1 MRSALVARPLPVARA
16 SHHIEVL
23 LNEWVLDTALATANG
38 ARDGAV
44 LTYYK
49 ALVSEPPET
58 ARVRMAARSWEQW
71 RDEVLALCTL
81 SLIFA

>member
-1 MRSALVARPLPVARA
+1 MRSRLGGGGTRSTTSSRG
-16 SHHIEVL
+16 SRGGG
-23 LNEWVLDTALATANG
+23 G

-71 RDEVLALCTL
+71 RDEVLALL